1 MAAVHPGKLA
11 QNPPAPLFDDQLYR
25 LIAETIPHMVWTAR
39 ADGVRHGV
47 TSLE

>member
-11 QNPPAPLFDDQLYR
+11 QDPHTALFDDQLYR
-25 LIAETIPHMVWTAR
+25 LIAETIPHMVGLVEFA
-39 ADGVRHGV
+39 VRHGV